1 MPSVISPPIQTGR
14 SASCGSANPSATAS
28 LARRFFVL
36 GFLLTSACVHGN
48 PAAGSGPTPAR
59 SVLRFREI
67 TADRT
72 HRIGLPATPFLKI
85 TLGDLD
91 GDGRPELVTGAKDG
105 TVSVYAPGPD
115 RRWKELPGWADGVRA
130 NAFAAPAL
138 GDLDGDGR
146 LDLLVGTGGFSKVSG
161 RVLLFRNVPGAD
173 RPRWELAGELPD
185 DVGDDAAPALADLD
199 LDGKP
204 EVLVGNSE
212 GVLRVFRQKKDFLFE
227 KTGLPAGLWAPS
239 GKYASPTGARVD
251 GTGLLAVGISTGK
264 VRLFCV
270 RRSGARASVIPL
282 LPSLPASSFP
292 SPAFGDLDGDGLLE
306 LIVADSDGN
315 LAVWRSDGPEY
326 RRWSAD
332 RDLVRPGVRFRPS
345 CAPAAVTREGGVDL
359 LLGDQDGAL
368 TWLQKPGPDEP
379 WAEQASAAM
388 PRVAGYSRPATA
400 SWKGREVL
408 LVGDGSGR
416 VHAFAGPSKAGSG
429 PWARFA
435 GFPDGA
441 RVQGHATP
449 SAIDLDGDGEVEL
462 VVGDQNG
469 SLKVFRLREGERK
482 NRKRNVGPAWVEEPH
497 EALSRIRARGGFAVP
512 AFLEAQDTVW
522 LFLGQQDGQV
532 RTFST
537 RRTGGRAGE
546 FTEHEASFP
555 RFREN
560 ASPAAFLEGDRIRV
574 VVGDRDGNLREF
586 VLETTPPPPAAP
598 APPPADPAAPAAPA
612 SSPEN
617 TAPASP
623 PESAP
628 PIT

>member
-1 MPSVISPPIQTGR
+1 MIGIF
-14 SASCGSANPSATAS
+14 SAMAS
-28 LARRFFVL
+28 RARRFAVL
-36 GFLLTSACVHGN
+36 VCLFASAVG
-48 PAAGSGPTPAR
+48 PGAAPAGSSPTPAQ

-72 HRIGLPATPFLKI
+72 HRIGLPAIPFLKI
-85 TLGDLD
+85 ALGDLD

-105 TVSVYAPGPD
+105 TVSVYTPGPD

-130 NAFAAPAL
+130 NAFSAPAL

-161 RVLLFRNVPGAD
+161 RVLLFRNVPGTD

-185 DVGDDAAPALADLD
+185 DVGDDAAPALADVD

-212 GVLRVFRQKKDFLFE
+212 GVLRAFRQKKDFLFE

-239 GKYASPTGARVD
+239 GKYASPTGARLD
-251 GTGLLAVGISTGK
+251 GAGFLAVGISTGK

-270 RRSGARASVIPL
+270 RRSGTRASVIPL

-306 LIVADSDGN
+306 LLVADSDGN

-332 RDLVRPGVRFRPS
+332 RELVRPGVRFRPS
-345 CAPAAVTREGGVDL
+345 CAPAAVARDGGVDL

-368 TWLQKPGPDEP
+368 TWLRKEGADGP
-379 WAEQASAAM
+379 WAEQPADAAS
-388 PRVAGYSRPATA
+388 PRVPGYSRPCEV
-400 SWKGREVL
+400 SWKGRRL
-408 LVGDGSGR
+408 ILVGDGSGR
-416 VHAFAGPSKAGSG
+416 VHAFSGPANAGSG

-441 RVQGHATP
+441 RVPGHATP
-449 SAIDLDGDGEVEL
+449 SAMDLDGDGEPEL
-462 VVGDQNG
+462 VVGDQYGTLN
-469 SLKVFRLREGERK
+469 VFSLREAERTSK
-482 NRKRNVGPAWVEEPH
+482 KKRKAGPVWVQTPH
-497 EALSRIRARGGFAVP
+497 EELSRIKSRGGFAVP
-512 AFLEAQDTVW
+512 AFLETPDAVW

-532 RTFST
+532 RTFSA
-537 RRTGGRAGE
+537 RRTGGRIGE
-546 FTEHEASFP
+546 FTEHEAAFP

-586 VLETTPPPPAAP
+586 VLETPSNGNPP
-598 APPPADPAAPAAPA
+598 DPQPKPDK
-612 SSPEN
+612 PE
-617 TAPASP
+617 
-623 PESAP
+623 
-628 PIT
+628 

>member
-1 MPSVISPPIQTGR
+1 MPSPISTPKQPESPVLGGN
-14 SASCGSANPSATAS
+14 ASPSARVF
-28 LARRFFVL
+28 LARRLVVL
-36 GFLLTSACVHGN
+36 GCLLAAASVHGASA
-48 PAAGSGPTPAR
+48 PDSGPTPAR

-130 NAFAAPAL
+130 NAFSAPTL

-146 LDLLVGTGGFSKVSG
+146 LDLLVGTGGFSKISG

-185 DVGDDAAPALADLD
+185 DVGDDAAPALADID

-239 GKYASPTGARVD
+239 GKYASPTGARLD

-264 VRLFCV
+264 VRLFCI

-345 CAPAAVTREGGVDL
+345 CAPAAVTRDGGVEL

-368 TWLQKPGPDEP
+368 TWLRKPGPNEP
-379 WAEQASAAM
+379 WSEQAAESAM
-388 PRVAGYSRPATA
+388 PRLAGYSRPSAV
-400 SWKGREVL
+400 SWKGRPVL
-408 LVGDGSGR
+408 LVGDGSGK
-416 VHAFAGPSKAGSG
+416 VHAFVTASTTGNG
-429 PWARFA
+429 PWARFT

-469 SLKVFRLREGERK
+469 SLKVFCLREGERK
-482 NRKRNVGPAWVEEPH
+482 ARKRKTGPAWVEEPH

-512 AFLEAQDTVW
+512 AFLEVQDTVW

-537 RRTGGRAGE
+537 RRIGGRPGE

-560 ASPAAFLEGDRIRV
+560 ASPSAFLEGDRIRV

-586 VLETTPPPPAAP
+586 VLETTPPSPAAP
-598 APPPADPAAPAAPA
+598 AAPPADPAPPAAPA
-612 SSPEN
+612 SSPESA
-617 TAPASP
+617 APA
-623 PESAP
+623 AP
-628 PIT
+628 PKAPRE